1 MEYYLFGI
9 LILILGGF
17 FIFLYFQEILKDKK
31 IIASPKIKMER
42 LKICDACEH
51 IRLKNTVYKRC
62 SECECFLHAKTR
74 LLNQECPIGK
84 WHGQD

>member
-1 MEYYLFGI
+1 MEFYLFGL
-9 LILILGGF
+9 LILLLIGSIISLYIKE
-17 FIFLYFQEILKDKK
+17 IFNDKQ
-31 IIASPKIKMER
+31 IIASPQIKIER
-42 LKICDACEH
+42 LKICDVCEH

-62 SECECFLHAKTR
+62 SECGCFLHAKTR